1 MASDRKLIEFWGKKR
16 RNTSRIWDYFG
27 FYEDDEKKILK
38 NEAIC
43 KICKV
48 GLKYTGS
55 TSNLLYH
62 VSSCHPEKKFTG
74 EGEHEPSKQTTL
86 FAYQVKKP
94 YSFESAQAQK
104 LHLKV
109 TEFIVEQLLPM
120 SIVEKPAFKELV
132 EALDPQY
139 KVLSRASLM
148 RTFIPKM
155 YEETRGKILSDLKD
169 LSGAGVTTDGW
180 TSLATQ
186 GYVTV
191 TLHFIDKE
199 WNLKSI
205 VLETKELKGSH
216 TAEHLKDALLCTF
229 NDWNLS
235 DVHITGE

>member
-27 FYEDDEKKILK
+27 FYEDDEKKIWK

-62 VSSCHPEKKFTG
+62 VSSRHQEKKFTG

-109 TEFIVEQLLPM
+109 TLL
-120 SIVEKPAFKELV
+120 
-132 EALDPQY
+132 
-139 KVLSRASLM
+139 
-148 RTFIPKM
+148 
-155 YEETRGKILSDLKD
+155 
-169 LSGAGVTTDGW
+169 
-180 TSLATQ
+180 
-186 GYVTV
+186 
-191 TLHFIDKE
+191 
-199 WNLKSI
+199 
-205 VLETKELKGSH
+205 
-216 TAEHLKDALLCTF
+216 
-229 NDWNLS
+229 NLS
-235 DVHITGE
+235 FYLKCFPIFIIRGRIPRRIIYMDYISGVSAPLSQSVELLVFLFCIFNYY